1 MAQIGRVNIAFNSG
15 YGCEILML
23 KRLFDVAA
31 AGVGLLLLAPVI
43 AVVAILIRS
52 KLGSPVFFRQTRPG
66 LHGKPF
72 EMVKF
77 RPCWTHKTRTVTPSQ
92 ILNE

>member
-1 MAQIGRVNIAFNSG
+1 
-15 YGCEILML
+15 ML

-52 KLGSPVFFRQTRPG
+52 KSSAPPYSSA
-66 LHGKPF
+66 KPAQAF
-72 EMVKF
+72 TANRLK
-77 RPCWTHKTRTVTPSQ
+77 W
-92 ILNE
+92 